1 MPRLGMGIPI
11 IGGAAEAAVLA
22 VEDFVF
28 LNDVSGELTP
38 VDTSS
43 RTNLLLQ
50 SQTFK
55 TTWTTNNAAIPNDL
69 YEAPNNSTTA
79 QAITASS
86 AGASSVFLQQIVAT
100 TSGETYTYSLHAKKD
115 STGFVSLQFGDG
127 TTTRKAW
134 FNLSTGAATNT
145 SNILTSSFD
154 KMDDDWFRFS
164 ITFQADVTTSS
175 SFVRIFAA
183 SVAGSTSTSAS
194 ITAGNE
200 LIYIWGAQLEEDSRP
215 SNYMVT
221 TNTAVT
227 VAASFSDVS
236 EVWDF
241 DGTDVML
248 EASFSKNEGAFDRAT
263 QNLVLNGD
271 YEELSSELVTNRDFA
286 SDTIWTKGS
295 GWTIGSGVATCDGTN
310 SALLFQSLA
319 NTTTNDTFKVTYT
332 ISNYVSGSVFVG
344 FGSGLVQP
352 SGTTRNANGTYTQY
366 LTKTSTSTSFGFK
379 SISFVGSIDNVS
391 VKQVDPNDRWS
402 QKGTGW
408 TISDGKAS
416 NDGSFGEANSFI
428 ISSENDV
435 SVGSAYEVTFTI
447 SNYVEGNVRVRVGQ
461 AAGTFRTA
469 NGTYTE
475 IQTATQTETVRFQ
488 GTSSFTGSIDNV
500 TVTEYAI
507 TPKSV

>member
-1 MPRLGMGIPI
+1 MPRLGMGMPI
-11 IGGAAEAAVLA
+11 AGGATEAAVLA

-43 RTNLLLQ
+43 RTNKILQ

-69 YEAPNNSTTA
+69 YEAPDNSTTA

-154 KMDDDWFRFS
+154 KMDDDWFRVS

-215 SNYMVT
+215 TAYIAT
-221 TNTAVT
+221 TNVVVN
-227 VAASFSDVS
+227 VATTELGDLSN
-236 EVWDF
+236 VWDF
-241 DGTDVML
+241 DGTDIML
-248 EASFSKNEGAFDRAT
+248 EVDPENEGAFEEAT
-263 QNLVLNGD
+263 AN
-271 YEELSSELVTNRDFA
+271 LVTNHDFA
-286 SDTIWTKGS
+286 VDANWTKGTGWSIS
-295 GWTIGSGVATCDGTN
+295 GGKATQDGTGNNFSLEQSNVFSLGNTYEITFEILEITQGQIQVFAGFPN
-310 SALLFQSLA
+310 SNVPSANSVGTHTFHLLA
-319 NTTTNDTFKVTYT
+319 EGNTTFYLKPV
-332 ISNYVSGSVFVG
+332 SNF
-344 FGSGLVQP
+344 
-352 SGTTRNANGTYTQY
+352 
-366 LTKTSTSTSFGFK
+366 
-379 SISFVGSIDNVS
+379 IGSIDNVI
-391 VKQVDPNDRWS
+391 VK
-402 QKGTGW
+402 
-408 TISDGKAS
+408 
-416 NDGSFGEANSFI
+416 
-428 ISSENDV
+428 
-435 SVGSAYEVTFTI
+435 
-447 SNYVEGNVRVRVGQ
+447 
-461 AAGTFRTA
+461 
-469 NGTYTE
+469 
-475 IQTATQTETVRFQ
+475 
-488 GTSSFTGSIDNV
+488 
-500 TVTEYAI
+500 EYAI
-507 TPKSV
+507 TPLNV